1 VITPSYSKDG
11 VRKDIEGLR
20 AIAVLAVIVNHMQS
34 SVLRGGFAGVDIFFV
49 ISGYLIGKHLLQDV
63 RDGRFSF
70 WKFYGR
76 RARRLLPALLVMLA
90 AVWCLGWMILSAPN
104 FAELGKHI
112 AAAALFANNILLWS
126 QSGYFDEPAATK
138 PLLHLW
144 SLGVEEQFYLLVP
157 FLIWL
162 SSVGRRASIR
172 WVLRLSA
179 VSLLLTVMYPV
190 PSFFL
195 LDTRF
200 WELGVGV
207 AIGYL
212 SLLAPSVRRRDQP
225 SGKPLPREFVAFV
238 ILFMLATALVYLTRQ
253 DPWNRSSLMAN
264 SGLVALFVTALVST
278 QFFIAYREPS
288 AWNRL
293 MSFGQRHEGT
303 IRETASLAGAA
314 LICASLVTITSIAW
328 PGPQTVFPVLG
339 TALVIMAGPTASAN
353 KFLAIAPLVFIGG
366 ISYPLY
372 LWHWPAIVFW
382 IMFGFDTSSVGLLI
396 PVLWATLLA
405 WLTKEC
411 IEKPLRFGKLGAWTF
426 RLPRVEMSVAGL
438 LIVGVVGASTF
449 TTDGYPGRLPP
460 RLLAIASLSM
470 PLQDTDWRPNRCFFR
485 EGSTDN
491 FAAECKPTK
500 RRGIPQ
506 ILLWGDS
513 HAGHLYPG
521 LSNLHPKYEFDLV
534 QWTSADCPPVRTP
547 LLGEDKACPQ
557 RRAMVLDEMN
567 RIAPDTVLL
576 SAAWERY
583 LSNGNS
589 EAAILAAT
597 QDDIV
602 WLKGRGIRHIIL
614 FGPQPVW
621 DTSEDIFTYM
631 LRRRLEHIPERLGG
645 VSDVIRHFDNAM
657 AAQAAT
663 AHVEYVSVVNLFCN
677 PTGCLLVGDASLAQ
691 PDLLYRDQHH
701 FTASGSRFL
710 INAAAPQ
717 IFGFH

>member
-1 VITPSYSKDG
+1 
-11 VRKDIEGLR
+11 LR
-20 AIAVLAVIVNHMQS
+20 AIAVLAVVVNHMQS
-34 SVLRGGFAGVDIFFV
+34 SALRGGFAGVDIFFV
-49 ISGYLIGKHLLQDV
+49 ISGYLIGKHLLEDIQA
-63 RDGRFSF
+63 GRFSF
-70 WKFYGR
+70 WEFYGR

-90 AVWCLGWMILSAPN
+90 AVWGLGWMMLSAPN

-112 AAAALFANNILLWS
+112 AAAALFANNMLLWS
-126 QSGYFDEPAATK
+126 QSGYFDEPAAAK

-179 VSLLLTVMYPV
+179 ISLLLTVIYPA

-200 WELGVGV
+200 WELGAGV

-212 SLLAPSVRRRDQP
+212 SLVTPSVRASAQPLAKAHRRE
-225 SGKPLPREFVAFV
+225 LVAFG

-253 DPWNRSSLMAN
+253 DPWNRCSLLGN
-264 SGLVALFVTALVST
+264 SGLVALLATAVVST
-278 QFFIAYREPS
+278 LAFCASREPGT
-288 AWNRL
+288 WNRL
-293 MSFGQRHEGT
+293 LSFAQRHDGA

-353 KFLAIAPLVFIGG
+353 KLFAVAPLVFIGG

-372 LWHWPAIVFW
+372 LWHWPAMVFW
-382 IMFGFDTSSVGLLI
+382 ILFGFDTSSVGLLI
-396 PVLWATLLA
+396 PVLYAALLA
-405 WLTKEC
+405 WITKEC

-426 RLPRVEMSVAGL
+426 RLPRVGIGVAGL
-438 LIVGVVGASTF
+438 LIVGAVGASTF
-449 TTDGYPGRLPP
+449 ATDGYPGRLPP

-470 PLQDTDWRPNRCFFR
+470 PNQDRDWRPNRCFFR
-485 EGSTDN
+485 EGATDE

-500 RRGIPQ
+500 RLGIPQ

-534 QWTSADCPPVRTP
+534 QWTSANCPPVRTP
-547 LLGEDKACPQ
+547 LLGEDSACPQ
-557 RRAMVLDEMN
+557 RRAMVLDGIN
-567 RIAPDTVLL
+567 QIAPDTVLL

-589 EAAILAAT
+589 EEAILAAT

-602 WLKGRGIRHIIL
+602 WLKGKGIRHIIL
-614 FGPQPVW
+614 FGPQPIW
-621 DTSEDIFTYM
+621 STSGDIFTYM
-631 LRRRLEHIPERLGG
+631 LRKRLEQVPERLGG
-645 VSDVIRHFDNAM
+645 VTDVIRHFDDAM
-657 AAQAAT
+657 AAQAA
-663 AHVEYVSVVNLFCN
+663 AAQVEYVSVVNIFCD
-677 PTGCLLVGDASLAQ
+677 PDGCLLVGDASLAR

-710 INAAAPQ
+710 MDAAAPQ
-717 IFGFH
+717 IFGLH

>member
-1 VITPSYSKDG
+1 M
-11 VRKDIEGLR
+11 R
-20 AIAVLAVIVNHMQS
+20 AVAVLAVVVNHMQS
-34 SVLRGGFAGVDIFFV
+34 PALQGGFVGVDIFFV
-49 ISGYLIGKHLLQDV
+49 ISGYLIGKHLLQDI
-63 RDGRFSF
+63 REGRFSF
-70 WKFYGR
+70 WEFYGR

-90 AVWCLGWMILSAPN
+90 AVWGLGWMILSAPH

-112 AAAALFANNILLWS
+112 AAAALFSNNLLLWS
-126 QSGYFDEPAATK
+126 QSGYFDAPAVTK

-162 SSVGRRASIR
+162 SSAGRRASIR

-179 VSLLLTVMYPV
+179 VSLLLTVLYPV

-207 AIGYL
+207 AVGYV
-212 SLLAPSVRRRDQP
+212 SLLAPSVHRSAQP
-225 SGKPLPREFVAFV
+225 SGPALPREFVAFV

-253 DPWNRSSLMAN
+253 DPWNRVSLLAN
-264 SGLVALFVTALVST
+264 GGLVALFATAVVST
-278 QFFIAYREPS
+278 LFLGAYRRPS

-293 MSFGQRHEGT
+293 LSFGQRHERAL
-303 IRETASLAGAA
+303 RESASVAGAA
-314 LICASLVTITSIAW
+314 LICGSLVTITSIAW
-328 PGPQTVFPVLG
+328 PGPQTLFPVLG

-353 KFLAIAPLVFIGG
+353 KFLAITPLVFIGG

-372 LWHWPAIVFW
+372 LWHWPAMVFW
-382 IMFGFDTSSVGLLI
+382 TLFGFDTSSVGLLI
-396 PVLWATLLA
+396 PALCAAVLA
-405 WLTKEC
+405 WLTKEY

-426 RLPRVEMSVAGL
+426 QLPRVGLGVAGL
-438 LIVGVVGASTF
+438 LIVGAVGASTF

-460 RLLAIASLSM
+460 RLLAITSLSM
-470 PLQDTDWRPNRCFFR
+470 PFQDTDWRPNRCFFR
-485 EGSTDN
+485 EGATDI
-491 FAAECKPTK
+491 FAAECKPAK
-500 RRGIPQ
+500 RLGIPQ

-521 LSNLHPKYEFDLV
+521 LSNLQSRFEFDLV
-534 QWTSADCPPVRTP
+534 QWTAANCPPVRTP

-557 RRAMVLDEMN
+557 RRAMVLDGMD

-583 LSNGNS
+583 LSKGNS
-589 EAAILAAT
+589 EAEILAAT

-602 WLKGRGIRHIIL
+602 WLKARGIRHIIL

-631 LRRRLEHIPERLGG
+631 LRRRLEQIPERLGD

-663 AHVEYVSVVNLFCN
+663 AHVEYVSVVNLFCD
-677 PTGCLLVGDASLAQ
+677 PAGCLLLGDASLAQ
-691 PDLLYRDQHH
+691 PDLMFRDQHH

-710 INAAAPQ
+710 MNAAAPQ
-717 IFGFH
+717 IFGLH